1 MSPMMATPSSH
12 VGSLA
17 LLAIITV
24 PLYYVWRCVYR
35 YFFHPLARYP
45 GPKLA
50 AVSELW
56 HIWSMFS
63 DREIFNILD
72 LHKKYGDVVRI
83 GPNELSFASSQAY
96 QDIYNHTSKG
106 KPRFLKTEFYD
117 NGDPNPRITS
127 ARDPAVHARQRKAL
141 SNAFSAKSLR
151 DQEVVVQKYMDM
163 LVKQLSVLGEDGKK
177 ALNMSAA
184 FNWLTFDIIG
194 DLAFGEP
201 FGAVEEGRTP
211 FWVSLILDATFTALM
226 ATMVKRKI
234 PLLKPF
240 MSFVLPKGADE
251 KRKAHY
257 AMSKEKARKRIQ
269 AGDTGRDD
277 FFSHMLKKGTM
288 SESEIVSQASTLI
301 VAGSETTATSLAG
314 TTWYLL
320 KNPDAMSKLQD
331 EVRGAFDSLD
341 QITGDTTVGMP
352 YLHGVIEESLRL
364 FPPAALGLPRY
375 SPGTL
380 VDGHYVPAGTT
391 VSVNPLTTAR
401 DPRYWHE
408 PESFIPERWIG
419 EGLNDERKA
428 SQPFSS
434 GPRACLGIN
443 LAYME
448 MRIILAKI
456 VFAYDWELAVPLDTW
471 MESCTNRLLWE
482 KPDLMVKYHPRVA
495 V

>member
-1 MSPMMATPSSH
+1 M
-12 VGSLA
+12 LA
-17 LLAIITV
+17 GREV
-24 PLYYVWRCVYR
+24 
-35 YFFHPLARYP
+35 FD
-45 GPKLA
+45 
-50 AVSELW
+50 
-56 HIWSMFS
+56 IW
-63 DREIFNILD
+63 D
-72 LHKKYGDVVRI
+72 LHKQYGDVVRI
-83 GPNELSFASSQAY
+83 GPNELSFNSSQAY
-96 QDIYNHTSKG
+96 QDVYGHVTKG
-106 KPRFLKTEFYD
+106 KDRFLKTEFYD
-117 NGDPNPRITS
+117 NGDPTPRITS
-127 ARDPAVHARQRKAL
+127 AMDPAVHARQRKAL

-151 DQEVVVQKYMDM
+151 DQEDVVQKYMDM
-163 LVKQLSVLGEDGKK
+163 LVKQLSNLGEDGKK
-177 ALNMSAA
+177 ALNMSVV
-184 FNWLTFDIIG
+184 FNWVTFDIIG

-211 FWVSLILDATFTALM
+211 FWVGLILEATFTALI
-226 ATMVKRKI
+226 TTLLKRKL
-234 PLLKPF
+234 PLLKN
-240 MSFVLPKGADE
+240 FVPYMLPKGADE

-257 AMSKEKARKRIQ
+257 GMSIEKARKRIQ
-269 AGDTGRDD
+269 AGDTGRAD

-288 SESEIVSQASTLI
+288 SEGEIVSQASTLI

-320 KNPDAMSKLQD
+320 KNPKVMSKLQD

-341 QITGDTTVGMP
+341 QITGDSTGGLP

-364 FPPAALGLPRY
+364 FPPAAFGLPRY
-375 SPGTL
+375 SPGAL
-380 VDGHYVPAGTT
+380 IDGHYVPAGTT
-391 VSVNPLTTAR
+391 VSVNPLMMAR

-448 MRIILAKI
+448 MRIILAKV
-456 VFAYDWELAVPLDTW
+456 VFAYDWELAQPLDTW
-471 MESCTNRLLWE
+471 MESCANRLLWE